1 MSFDRTRLPDPIEY
15 YENLAGLRFK
25 ERGGKWRT
33 AACHFHGGS
42 DSLRINTASGG
53 YICMSCGAGGGDVLA
68 YHMAAHGLEFVQA
81 AQTLGAWLDDGKPA
95 PKKAAP
101 FSTRDGLLVLQQ
113 EAQLVAVAAANLARG
128 VSLSDADKARLMTAA
143 GRIAMVKEACHA

>member
-33 AACHFHGGS
+33 TACNFHGGS

-68 YHMAAHGLEFVQA
+68 
-81 AQTLGAWLDDGKPA
+81 
-95 PKKAAP
+95 
-101 FSTRDGLLVLQQ
+101 
-113 EAQLVAVAAANLARG
+113 
-128 VSLSDADKARLMTAA
+128 
-143 GRIAMVKEACHA
+143 